1 MGYMDTILMV
11 CRALSTTKVAL
22 KCLKDVLVL
31 INSTCFCTVDT
42 QDTDPKEEI

>member
-22 KCLKDVLVL
+22 KCLKDVIIL
-31 INSTCFCTVDT
+31 INQTCICPRDT
-42 QDTDPKEEI
+42 EDTDL